1 MGSHITIVRTQA
13 GRSWPITTDEV
24 EAALQRLHSPYVLA
38 PDARADARVH
48 DPTRAG
54 EADVMF
60 LQVGELWVSN
70 PSRQLLGM
78 MIELARVLEA
88 RVRNDDFET
97 YRTVFETYIHP
108 DDAALAAQARAGRR
122 SYVVGAAV
130 PIGVGML
137 LGMLVVFLRRQG

>member
-1 MGSHITIVRTQA
+1 MGSHIAIVRTQA
-13 GRSWPITTDEV
+13 GTPYPIAASEV
-24 EAALQRLHSPYVLA
+24 AAALQRLHSPYVLA

-48 DPTRAG
+48 DPTRG
-54 EADVMF
+54 GDADVLF

-78 MIELARVLEA
+78 MIELARVLDA
-88 RVRNDDFET
+88 RVRNEAFET

-122 SYVVGAAV
+122 RHVVGAAV
-130 PIGVGML
+130 PFGVGVL
-137 LGMLVVFLRRQG
+137 LGVAALLLRRHG

>member
-13 GRSWPITTDEV
+13 AAPSPIAATEV
-24 EAALQRLHSPYVLA
+24 ELALQRLHSPYVLA
-38 PDARADARVH
+38 PDARADARVY
-48 DPTRAG
+48 DPTRSG
-54 EADVMF
+54 DADVLF

-70 PSRQLLGM
+70 PSLQLLGM
-78 MIELARVLEA
+78 MIELARELGA

-108 DDAALAAQARAGRR
+108 DDAALAAQLRAGRR
-122 SYVVGAAV
+122 RYAVGAAV
-130 PIGVGML
+130 PLGVGML